1 MLDQTKATVDQ
12 RRGPRQRCIIGALT
26 RAEPKSGMDRRWT
39 PRIIV
44 LSGLVLAILCDGFVA
59 HMLSVNYWETY
70 RATEAAN
77 GDLARALEEYM
88 LRNMQGV
95 DLLLGTT
102 IDALEQKPSLL
113 SAGNPALINEL
124 KHRVAPYPAAKTIVV
139 LDADGNILGDNMGN
153 GGPGREANFADRA
166 YYKVQRDDPAH
177 GLFIEVS
184 RAFLSPDRR
193 FGGVVFVALD
203 YNSLRQF
210 FLSLNVGQLGTV
222 TLYRD
227 DGTILL
233 RAPNADEFAGRNVR
247 SNLLFTRY
255 LPQAPSG
262 SFRGSGITDGTSRS
276 I

>member
-12 RRGPRQRCIIGALT
+12 RRGPRQRGIIGALT
-26 RAEPKSGMDRRWT
+26 RAEPESGMDRRWT

-44 LSGLVLAILCDGFVA
+44 LSG
-59 HMLSVNYWETY
+59 
-70 RATEAAN
+70 
-77 GDLARALEEYM
+77 
-88 LRNMQGV
+88 
-95 DLLLGTT
+95 LLLGTT

-153 GGPGREANFADRA
+153 GAPGRQANFADRA
-166 YYKVQRDDPAH
+166 YYKVHRDDPGH
-177 GLFIEVS
+177 GLFIDVPLIARVRPQGLFIAVS
-184 RAFLSPDRR
+184 RALLTSDGR

-203 YNSLRQF
+203 YNNLRQF

-233 RAPNADEFAGRNVR
+233 RTPHADDFAGRDVR
-247 SNLLFTRY
+247 SILLFT
-255 LPQAPSG
+255 
-262 SFRGSGITDGTSRS
+262 
-276 I
+276 